1 MKRFIESMF
10 AILWQKEEAKSAE
23 ALQYPSPA
31 PALEVRSQV
40 KAGDRPVEQLSLNF

>member
-10 AILWQKEEAKSAE
+10 AILWQKNEAKSAE
-23 ALQYPSPA
+23 APPYPSST
-31 PALEVRSQV
+31 PALAVRSQV